1 MELNDL
7 PKAPLTDAKVDS
19 TPAPEAA
26 PAPAAADSAAA
37 PVSENPAT
45 DTTAADV
52 EVAEAMAEAASA
64 IPVSD
69 AVDDPVIAA
78 SDDNEP
84 AEAEAEAITDATAIA
99 RAPMTRQEVMER
111 LRELASLPA
120 PDVTNEEVA
129 HLKQLFY
136 QEHNDMLATA
146 RQEFI
151 DGGGVPEDFVPV
163 PDADEEE
170 AKALLNEIK
179 EKKAVLRARLEAERE
194 ENLARKQAII
204 DELMTMGSDTDN
216 VNRHYPRAKEL
227 QTEFKAIGEV
237 PAPKAAEIWKKYQE
251 AVEHFYDQWKVNKE
265 LRDYD
270 FKKNLAEKQ
279 LLIDEAEKMAADEN
293 ADIVTSFKRL
303 QDLHEK
309 WREIGPVAKEV
320 REETWAKFKEASATI
335 NKRYQAFFEERKAGE
350 KANEEAKTEL
360 CNQAEA
366 IEFAQAATY
375 AAWDALTKQVLELQA
390 RWKTIGFA
398 SRKANTALF
407 TRFREACDRFFAA
420 KAAFY
425 KTMKDELALNLA
437 KKTALCE
444 QAEALK
450 DSTDWRKT
458 TDELVRIQK
467 EWKTIGPVTKRL
479 SDPIW
484 HRFQSACDYFFDRKK
499 KEVTDTRSEERANL
513 KAKREILE
521 SLRALNAD
529 DSATPRAEA
538 VTAVRELRAKWQSI
552 GFVPFREKDKLQEAY
567 RTVVGELF
575 DKLDLNESR
584 ARMSRFE
591 NSVNERAEA
600 GDSRGINRD
609 RERLVRTLEMRRSE
623 LHTYENNMGFLS
635 SKSKSGDAMLREME
649 RKMQRLRDD
658 IAEIQQKIALID
670 AKK

>member
-1 MELNDL
+1 MDLNDL
-7 PKAPLTDAKVDS
+7 PKAPQTDATVDP
-19 TPAPEAA
+19 TPAPEADTA
-26 PAPAAADSAAA
+26 PVATESAAA
-37 PVSENPAT
+37 PDTETLPT
-45 DTTAADV
+45 DTTDTPAA
-52 EVAEAMAEAASA
+52 A
-64 IPVSD
+64 
-69 AVDDPVIAA
+69 
-78 SDDNEP
+78 
-84 AEAEAEAITDATAIA
+84 
-99 RAPMTRQEVMER
+99 APMTRPDVMAR
-111 LRELASLPA
+111 LRELAALPA
-120 PDVTNEEVA
+120 AEIANEEVS

-146 RQEFI
+146 RNEFI
-151 DGGGVPEDFVPV
+151 EGGGAAEDFVPA
-163 PDADEEE
+163 PDPDEEE

-179 EKKAVLRARLEAERE
+179 EKKAALRAQQEAERE
-194 ENLARKQAII
+194 ANLVRKQAII
-204 DELMTMGSDTDN
+204 DELLTMGSDTDN

-227 QTEFKAIGEV
+227 QAEFKTVGEV

-279 LLIDEAEKMAADEN
+279 LIIDEAVKMAADES

-320 REETWAKFKEASATI
+320 REESWARFKEASATI
-335 NKRYQAFFEERKAGE
+335 NKRYQTFFEQRKAGE

-366 IEFAQAATY
+366 IEFAQAQTY
-375 AAWDALTKQVLELQA
+375 AAWDTLTKQVLELQA

-407 TRFREACDRFFAA
+407 NRFREACDRFFAA

-450 DSTDWRKT
+450 ESTDWRKT

-467 EWKTIGPVTKRL
+467 EWKTIGPVAKRF
-479 SDPIW
+479 SDSIW

-513 KAKREILE
+513 KAKREILDA
-521 SLRALNAD
+521 LRALNAD

-552 GFVPFREKDKLQEAY
+552 GFVPFRDKDKLQEAY

-591 NSVNERAEA
+591 SSVNERAEA
-600 GDSRGINRD
+600 GDSKGINRD
-609 RERLVRTLEMRRSE
+609 RERLARALEMRRSE

-658 IAEIQQKIALID
+658 IAEIEQKIALID
-670 AKK
+670 DAKK